1 MAGTPKKRERRERLQ
16 ALINDEEALDWLCA
30 RIASGDNLVA
40 FCRELDIPYVAVNE
54 WIQENDERRQR
65 YDAALKVRDT
75 HQKEIIV
82 GELMQMLTAD
92 ITQAF
97 DANGSLKPID
107 QIPEDVRRCIA
118 GLEVSEIWGNVLV
131 GDNNERM
138 QTGVLKKIKF
148 WDKNKATELMA
159 KHLKMLVEKHEHA
172 GKDGGPIQVMAV
184 RYPVKAESAEAWA
197 KQHAPKAAE
206 LPEGEGE

>member
-16 ALINDEEALDWLCA
+16 ALLQDEEACDWLCA
-30 RIASGDNLVA
+30 RIASGDNLVN

-54 WIQENDERRQR
+54 WIQEDEDRRTQ
-65 YDAALKVRDT
+65 YKQALDVRET
-75 HQKEIIV
+75 HNKEVVV
-82 GELMQMLTAD
+82 GELMRMLTVD

-97 DANGSLKPID
+97 DENHALKPID

-118 GLEVSEIWGNVLV
+118 SLELSEIWGQSVE
-131 GDNNERM
+131 GDRI

-172 GKDGGPIQVMAV
+172 GEGGGPIKVMAV
-184 RYPVKAESAEAWA
+184 RYPEKSPDA
-197 KQHAPKAAE
+197 KTWSERHKPKAIADGN
-206 LPEGEGE
+206 EGNTE